1 MRKVLMVVVIVQ
13 MILSCST
20 SKKPYAFNLTDEQ
33 TVAADTI
40 AEQQMA
46 KHENPAAFMGSAIFF
61 HVWSLENN
69 GIFHIEGTEYQ

>member
-1 MRKVLMVVVIVQ
+1 MVVVIVQ

-20 SKKPYAFNLTDEQ
+20 SKKPYVFNLTDEQ

-40 AEQQMA
+40 AEQQINYNTA
-46 KHENPAAFMGSAIFF
+46 ERKPYMGSAIFF